1 MSWNN
6 GNVEQNNNGDE
17 KKAYVATVEE
27 AHAPNQQGKFSEI
40 HDKLELA
47 SLKGDEQAKA
57 NLTLLDKLPELAQ
70 DIFNKVQESGNN
82 QNVRY
87 TAKLVSAD
95 QIGKDGTVYA
105 KAGDLEM
112 SIKVQTAKD
121 RSMNI
126 AVDIAD
132 GELKAGY
139 IKVEDKA
146 LSHEVAKKDGSGTF
160 PVYDKIE
167 FKDFSDR
174 EKAIFKAIADKGGE
188 QEKTDWKPAFAVKRE
203 LMDALKA
210 EGVDAYV
217 AVDKNKPREYTT
229 SDGEK
234 KTGYDERISFAKV
247 NDVDVVLFTVQST
260 KDGKEGMERLEN
272 PIEIALSADGEVQA
286 VNKVEFEQ
294 TADGKFKPVK
304 TPVEA
309 SDVPKGFAS
318 AMDKITGGAE
328 QTVEQAQTF
337 TKSDVAVEKAQ
348 PVKAQEGRNF

>member
-6 GNVEQNNNGDE
+6 GNVEQTQQSGE
-17 KKAYVATVEE
+17 KKEFVATVSP
-27 AHAPNQQGKFSEI
+27 ATNNSGVCAFQNLS
-40 HDKLELA
+40 DKLELA
-47 SLKGDEQAKA
+47 GMKGDADAKA
-57 NLTLLDKLPELAQ
+57 KFDTLQKLPVLAQ
-70 DIFNKVQESGNN
+70 EIFDKVQESGNN
-82 QNVRY
+82 QSVTY
-87 TAKLVSAD
+87 TARQITAD

-105 KAGDLEM
+105 KAGDLDM
-112 SIKVQTAKD
+112 SITVKTGNGRKMIIDVDEKDGDLKV
-121 RSMNI
+121 
-126 AVDIAD
+126 
-132 GELKAGY
+132 GF

-174 EKAIFKAIADKGGE
+174 EKAIFKAIADKGSE
-188 QEKTDWKPAFAVKRE
+188 QEKADWKPAFAVKRE

-229 SDGEK
+229 SDGQT
-234 KTGYDERISFAKV
+234 KTGYDERIAFGKV
-247 NDVDVVLFTVQST
+247 NDTDVVLFTVQST

-309 SDVPKGFAS
+309 SDVPKGFAN

-337 TKSDVAVEKAQ
+337 TKSDVAVEKQ